1 MLMSQLAIL
10 IGDATLVGGLVLL
23 LFWLRRYIGLNSL
36 FVAIGAI
43 QYLQVVLA
51 ASVYVEILPNVW
63 VSPGSAALFPA
74 TIFAVLLIYVEGD
87 ANGTRTLAYSL
98 VISNLVLFAIST
110 LAAQHLRLDH
120 QRNLLDLPPAL
131 FQQNS
136 RIVLAGTLALFV
148 DIVALI
154 VILEAISRRF
164 GQALFLPVLATLIL
178 IMALDSVLF
187 ATGAFLGQGNVL
199 EVMVQGFVGKA
210 IVATFYAGLLF
221 GYARLV
227 EVPGR
232 DPAAQGA
239 VTDVFALLT
248 YRQRYEAAR
257 AEAIRDKLT
266 GLFNRGYCDEY
277 IPKQIAHAKR
287 SGRPTSL
294 VVIDAD
300 GLKQA
305 NDRYGHPEGDRLL
318 RVIAE
323 TLSEMVR
330 VSDMAC
336 RYGGDEF
343 IVVLTAAYGR
353 AARVFAE
360 RLIQRLR
367 VRSRALDPPLPWGDV
382 GVTIGIATYPT
393 EANSVGDLIALADQ
407 RLYQGKR
414 AGGGRVTGG
423 EIVTAASPVASA

>member
-1 MLMSQLAIL
+1 MSQLAIL
-10 IGDATLVGGLVLL
+10 IGDAALVGGLVLL

-87 ANGTRTLAYSL
+87 ANETRTLAYSL

-110 LAAQHLRLDH
+110 LAAQHLSLDH
-120 QRNLLDLPPAL
+120 QRNLLNLPPAL

-136 RIVLAGTLALFV
+136 RIVLAGTMALFV
-148 DIVALI
+148 DIIALI
-154 VILEAISRRF
+154 VVFEAISRRF
-164 GQALFLPVLATLIL
+164 AQALFLPVLATLIL

-199 EVMVQGFVGKA
+199 EVMAQGFVGKA
-210 IVATFYAGLLF
+210 LVATFYAGLLF
-221 GYARLV
+221 GYARVV
-227 EVPGR
+227 EIPGR
-232 DPAAQGA
+232 DAAVPAA
-239 VTDVFALLT
+239 VSDVFALLT

-257 AEAIRDKLT
+257 SEAIRDKLT
-266 GLFNRGYCDEY
+266 GLFNRGYFDEY
-277 IPKQIAHAKR
+277 LPKQLAHARR
-287 SGRPTSL
+287 SGEPTSL
-294 VVIDAD
+294 VMIDAD

-305 NDRYGHPEGDRLL
+305 NDRYGHLEGDRLL
-318 RVIAE
+318 RTIAD
-323 TLSEMVR
+323 TLHEMVR
-330 VSDMAC
+330 ASDMAC

-343 IVVLTAAYGR
+343 VVVLTAAHGR

-367 VRSRALDPPLPWGDV
+367 QRSLAWDPPLPWGEV
-382 GVTIGIATYPT
+382 GVTIGVGTFPT
-393 EANSVGDLIALADQ
+393 EASSMGDLIALADQ
-407 RLYQGKR
+407 RLYNGKR
-414 AGGGRVTGG
+414 AGGGRITGG
-423 EIVTAASPVASA
+423 EVMAAAAPAAHA